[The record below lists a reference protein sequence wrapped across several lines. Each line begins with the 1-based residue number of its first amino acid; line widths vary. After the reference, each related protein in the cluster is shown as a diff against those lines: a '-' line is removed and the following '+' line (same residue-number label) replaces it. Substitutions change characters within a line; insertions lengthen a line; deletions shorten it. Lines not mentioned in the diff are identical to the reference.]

1 MNIELMKKKRKELG
15 LTQNELAE
23 KCGVSK
29 NTIYNYENG
38 KSEPNKETLNILA
51 EIFNVP
57 VLELIL
63 NDDKGKIINDSNFDD
78 ILNILEDKFIEK
90 IEKLL
95 IKKYK
100 NITKK
105 SLDEK
110 RIAFYLAF
118 ILKSI
123 TGKRIIYSETIEKVI
138 FFDID
143 KESIIL
149 YDFIVIEQY
158 ILNTISIIEN
168 LEKNNDV
175 VLDTNRFINL
185 LDNEKIKYKSDLV
198 LNKYI
203 NIFLDDK
210 GSKIT
215 KEYDKMLN
223 LILEANS
230 NEEISDK
237 KFYEIE
243 SEYTEFENFIK
254 NIDISNIN
262 NIDKRIV
269 DEGLIYNLK
278 NRIKKEYDKL
288 RMKYFK
294 SLENKYLESLKIQEG
309 DNNE

>member
-1 MNIELMKKKRKELG
+1 MKKKRKELG

-63 NDDKGKIINDSNFDD
+63 NDDRGKIINDSNFDD

-110 RIAFYLAF
+110 RISLYLAF

-123 TGKRIIYSETIEKVI
+123 TDKKIIYSETIDKVI

-175 VLDTNRFINL
+175 VLDINRFINL
-185 LDNEKIKYKSDLV
+185 LDNEKRKYKSDLV

-210 GSKIT
+210 GSKIIK
-215 KEYDKMLN
+215 KEYDKILN
-223 LILEANS
+223 LILETNS
-230 NEEISDK
+230 NEDISDK

-243 SEYTEFENFIK
+243 DEYIEFEKLIK

-262 NIDKRIV
+262 NVDKRILE
-269 DEGLIYNLK
+269 EGLIYNLRD
-278 NRIKKEYDKL
+278 RIKKEYDKL
-288 RMKYFK
+288 RSKYFK
-294 SLENKYLESLKIQEG
+294 KLEDKCLENLKIQRR
-309 DNNE
+309 

>member
-175 VLDTNRFINL
+175 VLDINRFINL

>member
-110 RIAFYLAF
+110 RISFYLAF

-175 VLDTNRFINL
+175 VLDINRFINL

-215 KEYDKMLN
+215 KEYDKILN

-230 NEEISDK
+230 NEDISDK

-288 RMKYFK
+288 RMKYFR

>member
-110 RIAFYLAF
+110 RISLYLDF

-175 VLDTNRFINL
+175 VLDINKFINL
-185 LDNEKIKYKSDLV
+185 LDNEKRKYKSDLV

-210 GSKIT
+210 GSKII
-215 KEYDKMLN
+215 KEYDKILN
-223 LILEANS
+223 LILEVNS

-243 SEYTEFENFIK
+243 SEYTEFEKFIK

-294 SLENKYLESLKIQEG
+294 SLENKYLENLKIQEG

>member
-175 VLDTNRFINL
+175 VLDINRFINL

-203 NIFLDDK
+203 NIFLDNK

-215 KEYDKMLN
+215 KEYDKILN